1 MSDQNCLLSYL
12 WGRGSSPVTIDL
24 EASKRKL
31 QSTKL
36 QNSRLQANI
45 FIKAMCGGGPEW
57 GTPSKTI
64 EIVPRMPAGLPE
76 EVVNFAHLSV
86 NPKELAE
93 AKGLRAD
100 GCQLLYFFEKKKAL
114 PLPLGTLIF
123 TSIQKAED
131 YEEIVQAIRG
141 NTDYP
146 KIVFTND
153 SNVGPRKAMRNIFVQ
168 AAPDNRKALGNLPL
182 YCNKTSKEKW
192 IVPQQVRLYKRT
204 LSSPVFEAL
213 QRRKKLREAL
223 KGMSTGGTFLS
234 VCPYME
240 NFMASDW
247 FSVLEQHLYRVNCAY
262 ELKDGFRL
270 NMYSPWKVQEELRKL
285 IDLKFTAPTTDGIWY
300 EEWLESYVTS
310 TDGIKGKYK
319 GLKKNM
325 VQKHFR
331 EIRGRA
337 RSAIPL
343 RFLLQKKL
351 VDCL

>member
-57 GTPSKTI
+57 DRPSKTI
-64 EIVPRMPAGLPE
+64 EIVPRIE
-76 EVVNFAHLSV
+76 SVNFAHLSV

-100 GCQLLYFFEKKKAL
+100 GCQLLYIFEGNKKAL

-123 TSIQKAED
+123 TSIQRAED
-131 YEEIVQAIRG
+131 YEEIVQTIRG

-168 AAPDNRKALGNLPL
+168 AAPDSRKALGDLPL

-192 IVPQQVRLYKRT
+192 IVPQQVRLYERT
-204 LSSPVFEAL
+204 LSGPVVEAL
-213 QRRKKLREAL
+213 QRRKKLRTAL
-223 KGMSTGGTFLS
+223 KGMSTDGTFLS

-240 NFMASDW
+240 NFMTSDW

-262 ELKDGFRL
+262 ELTDTLRL
-270 NMYSPWKVQEELRKL
+270 NMYSPWEIEKELRETIGLQFLEKG
-285 IDLKFTAPTTDGIWY
+285 ADGAWY
-300 EEWLESYVTS
+300 DRWLTSYVAS
-310 TDGIKGKYK
+310 TKNINGNYK
-319 GLKKNM
+319 QLKNNM